1 MGDFDLI
8 PSAYR
13 QRLRVRAGVRA
24 VGISIVLLV
33 ALLGIGRTSLNR
45 MLDGREQQVARLRA
59 QKGDVLHQKARLE
72 SLQAEKVD
80 LLRRQAIL
88 SGLRGGVEARRMF
101 LVVDQALDGNV
112 WFLSWTFRRAGELVE
127 QEPETVDTGYFIVV
141 PSRAKDEP
149 QKAWRLEVHMEI
161 HARALDHATLAE
173 FVRRLVE
180 QPEVR
185 DVRILQTRVH
195 DYTARQVV
203 DFELAVIVNPKV

>member
-1 MGDFDLI
+1 M
-8 PSAYR
+8 
-13 QRLRVRAGVRA
+13 
-24 VGISIVLLV
+24 LLV
-33 ALLGIGRTSLNR
+33 ALVGIGRTHLNR
-45 MLDGREQQVARLRA
+45 MVDSREQQVARLRVA
-59 QKGDVLHQKARLE
+59 RGDVLDRKARLE
-72 SLQAEKVD
+72 SLQAEKVE

-112 WFLSWTFRRAGELVE
+112 WFLSWTFRRAGELVDH
-127 QEPETVDTGYFIVV
+127 EPETVDTGYFIVV

-149 QKAWRLEVHMEI
+149 EKAWRLEAHMEI

-185 DVRILQTRVH
+185 DVRVLRTRVH
-195 DYTARQVV
+195 EYTARQVV